1 MLSDAQEYRK
11 KLVEKIA
18 ESEDTLLEKYLEGGE
33 LTEEEIIRGIK
44 EGSLSRRVYPCC
56 MRLSNQKHRHT
67 SAHGCNNTLPAF
79 SP

>member
-44 EGSLSRRVYPCC
+44 EGSLSRRFIPVVCG
-56 MRLSNQKHRHT
+56 
-67 SAHGCNNTLPAF
+67 SATKT
-79 SP
+79 